1 VSRREG
7 SVIQRGKSS
16 WRIKFDIDTGDGK
29 RRSVVETIHA
39 PNRSAAQKVLTAR
52 LAARDNGSWVEP
64 SQKTLCDYLAETIAA
79 ATLTPRVRAR
89 YEDILRLHIAPYFG
103 AVADPS
109 LLPPAQ
115 LATRLATITPSLKP
129 VRLQD
134 LKPAQI
140 AAWQTAVAAH
150 SYRGRLIGPATVHQI
165 DKVLRLGLKRA
176 QKLELLPRNPAA
188 GVDRPRVPRKEMAIL
203 TPAQFADLLAR
214 LEQAP
219 RERARRLSLLS
230 LVGAHTGARVGE
242 ITAARWCDVDLAA
255 GRWHVQRSFR
265 EEGDT
270 LVTVPCKTDSSRR
283 VITLDATL
291 KGLLVQH
298 KFAQAKR
305 LLALGRRIGADDPV
319 FDDGSGAPLRP
330 HQVSDAWWKV
340 LRQIGFAPALSF
352 HKLRHLHASLAI
364 GAKVDIVT
372 VSRRLGHTSVQIT
385 LGTYAHLLDNADA
398 DAASAVE
405 AALRRPG

>member
-7 SVIQRGKSS
+7 SIIQRGKSS
-16 WRIKFDIDTGDGK
+16 WRLKFDIETGDGK

-39 PNRSAAQKVLTAR
+39 PTRSAAQKMLTAR

-79 ATLTPRVRAR
+79 GGYTPKIRAR
-89 YEDILRLHIAPYFG
+89 YDEILRLHIAPYFG
-103 AVADPS
+103 AIGDPS
-109 LLPPAQ
+109 ALPPAQ

-150 SYRGRLIGPATVHQI
+150 SYRGRPISPATLHQV

-176 QKLELLPRNPAA
+176 QKLELIPRNPAT
-188 GVDRPRVPRKEMAIL
+188 GVDRPRVPRKEMAIF

-214 LEQAP
+214 LEQDP
-219 RERARRLSLLS
+219 REHARRLGLLGI
-230 LVGAHTGARVGE
+230 VAAHTGARVAE
-242 ITAARWCDVDLAA
+242 ITAARWSDIDLAA
-255 GRWHVQRSFR
+255 GRWQVQRSFR

-270 LVTVPCKTDSSRR
+270 LLTVSCKTDRSRR
-283 VITLDATL
+283 VISLDTTVRGFLA
-291 KGLLVQH
+291 QH
-298 KFAQAKR
+298 KFAQAER
-305 LLALGRRIGADDPV
+305 LLAVGRRIAVDDPV

-330 HQVSDAWWKV
+330 HRVTDAWWKV
-340 LRQIGFAPALSF
+340 LRQIGFTPALSF

-364 GAKVDIVT
+364 GAKVDILT
-372 VSRRLGHTSVQIT
+372 VSRRLGHATVQIT
-385 LGTYAHLLDNADA
+385 LDCYGHLLDNADA